1 MNNKRIHMD
10 TLVASIIL
18 LFGKRNGCRLSVVL
32 LLLFGLFLFV
42 LAPVLR
48 VKPSFVGSYITVMLK
63 SVTEPVTA
71 KPTIYGYFGGST
83 QSSRL
88 LWWLRW

>member
-1 MNNKRIHMD
+1 MD

-42 LAPVLR
+42 LAPV
-48 VKPSFVGSYITVMLK
+48 
-63 SVTEPVTA
+63 
-71 KPTIYGYFGGST
+71 
-83 QSSRL
+83 
-88 LWWLRW
+88 